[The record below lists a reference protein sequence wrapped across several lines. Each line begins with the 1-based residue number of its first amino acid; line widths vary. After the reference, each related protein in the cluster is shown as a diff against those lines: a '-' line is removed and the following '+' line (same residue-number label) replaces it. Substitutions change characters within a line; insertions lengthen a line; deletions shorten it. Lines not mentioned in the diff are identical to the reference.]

1 MLLVE
6 LAVVLFLIVVNGLL
20 AMSELAIISSRQSR
34 LKAMVEREVHGARR
48 ALVLA
53 TDPGRFLSTVQFGIT
68 LVGVLAG
75 AFSGATIGSRFSEW
89 LIARGMPEG
98 VADPLAIGAVV
109 TAITY
114 LSLIIGELVP
124 KRIALRNPEVV
135 ACAVAP
141 GMTVLSRVAAPF
153 VWLLDASS
161 RIVLVVLGLSEGR
174 RGKVTDE
181 EIRLL
186 VAEAESAGVLEP
198 GERAMISGVMRLGD
212 RTAKAVM
219 TPRPE
224 VDYINLADDEATI
237 MRTIAESVHSRL
249 PACERSLDE
258 VVGVVQAKEL
268 LDAHLRGEPL
278 KIRDF
283 VRPAPVIPDTMPA
296 LDVIE
301 RLKQSPVHMGL
312 VHDEY
317 GDFEGVLTSADIL
330 EAIAGEFLTEE
341 GPQEK
346 EFVRRA
352 DGSYLIVGSMPADEL
367 AELINIKLPEAR
379 SYNTVAGLVLAGL
392 GHLPQ
397 VGEIVDLHG
406 WRFEVVDLD
415 GRRIDK
421 VLVGKTPRQRRKAA

>member
-48 ALVLA
+48 ALALA

-75 AFSGATIGSRFSEW
+75 AFSGATIGSRLSEW

-98 VADPLAIGAVV
+98 ISDPLAIGAVV

-141 GMTVLSRVAAPF
+141 GMMVLSRVAAPF

-161 RIVLVVLGLSEGR
+161 RIVLLVLGLSEGR

-224 VDYINLADDEATI
+224 VDYINLADDDATI

-249 PACERSLDE
+249 PACERSLDD
-258 VVGVVQAKEL
+258 VIGVVQAKEL

-278 KIRDF
+278 KVRDF

-341 GPQEK
+341 GPPEK

>member
-1 MLLVE
+1 
-6 LAVVLFLIVVNGLL
+6 
-20 AMSELAIISSRQSR
+20 
-34 LKAMVEREVHGARR
+34 
-48 ALVLA
+48 
-53 TDPGRFLSTVQFGIT
+53 
-68 LVGVLAG
+68 
-75 AFSGATIGSRFSEW
+75 
-89 LIARGMPEG
+89 
-98 VADPLAIGAVV
+98 
-109 TAITY
+109 
-114 LSLIIGELVP
+114 
-124 KRIALRNPEVV
+124 
-135 ACAVAP
+135 
-141 GMTVLSRVAAPF
+141 
-153 VWLLDASS
+153 
-161 RIVLVVLGLSEGR
+161 
-174 RGKVTDE
+174 
-181 EIRLL
+181 
-186 VAEAESAGVLEP
+186 
-198 GERAMISGVMRLGD
+198 MISGVMRLGD

-224 VDYINLADDEATI
+224 VDYINLADDDATI

-268 LDAHLRGEPL
+268 LDAHLRGEAL
-278 KIRDF
+278 KVRDF

-341 GPQEK
+341 GPPEK

-367 AELINIKLPEAR
+367 AELISIKLPEAR